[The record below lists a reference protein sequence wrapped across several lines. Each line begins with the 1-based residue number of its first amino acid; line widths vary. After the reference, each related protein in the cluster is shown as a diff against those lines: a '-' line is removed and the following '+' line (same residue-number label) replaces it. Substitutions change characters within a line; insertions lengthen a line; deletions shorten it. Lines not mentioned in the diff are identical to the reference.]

1 MAAELKE
8 NEIRPDIP
16 SYVSITPW
24 ITYDSQMDNAKFVVA
39 KKNVVPSN
47 QCQGTT
53 YLNAVKWTD
62 YKLGINK
69 YLDWTEERYYKEL
82 ARFAKTKSHV
92 TEYEY
97 HNKLFDDLFAGKAT
111 IKSRKFTLKNI
122 KDHIEDT
129 KAPVIFSIDVREA
142 FNPKAKA
149 EMGHVVMA
157 VGKDNNGIS
166 AHDPRGKFFTN
177 YKDLD
182 GNQSFFPDKTID
194 RVGRKSVGI
203 YCVTILKEKN

>member
-1 MAAELKE
+1 MARELKE
-8 NEIRPDIP
+8 NEIKPDIP

-24 ITYDSQMDNAKFVVA
+24 ITYDSQMDNLRFVVA

-53 YLNAVKWTD
+53 YLNLVKWTD
-62 YKLGINK
+62 YKLGIGK
-69 YLDWTEERYYKEL
+69 YTEWTEEKYYKEL

-92 TEYEY
+92 TEYKY
-97 HNKLFDDLFAGKAT
+97 HNMLFEDLFSGKAS
-111 IKSRKFTLKNI
+111 IKSKKFTLENI
-122 KDHIEDT
+122 KDHIEES

-149 EMGHVVMA
+149 EMGHVIMA
-157 VGKDNNGIS
+157 VGKCNNGIS
-166 AHDPRGKFFTN
+166 VHDPRGKFFTN

-182 GNQSFFPDKTID
+182 GNQVFFPNKTLD
-194 RVGRKSVGI
+194 RIGRKSVGI
-203 YCVTILKEKN
+203 YCVTIL